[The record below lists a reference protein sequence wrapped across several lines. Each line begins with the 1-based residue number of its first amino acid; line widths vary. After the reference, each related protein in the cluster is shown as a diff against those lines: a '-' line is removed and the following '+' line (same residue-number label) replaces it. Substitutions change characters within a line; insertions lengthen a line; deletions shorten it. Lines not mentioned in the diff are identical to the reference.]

1 MQTKVLNRKR
11 TQCDRLV
18 KLMITMIMIIMMNG
32 ENNGDGCNG
41 YKSDNGYGSDEIG
54 NVVKFQSR

>member
-1 MQTKVLNRKR
+1 
-11 TQCDRLV
+11 
-18 KLMITMIMIIMMNG
+18 MMNG